1 MLHKR
6 YIRPGGHCG
15 AGQDRPSPRAAR
27 PPRMSY
33 RNQRKARVAA
43 IVKIVEFFKENI
55 GFQWS
60 WWVPERPESGP
71 RGHRNTPR
79 AASEDQMD
87 SWEVPGERPEAVW
100 RRFGSSRGAFEALS
114 ESVFRSKKLSLA
126 TFNRREDAKCFQ
138 LEQTH
143 EALRFRP
150 NLRRRPLTTQWIA
163 RVPFAVA

>member
-1 MLHKR
+1 MGLE
-6 YIRPGGHCG
+6 G
-15 AGQDRPSPRAAR
+15 AGEIQMSPGSPGALLGTKEKKI
-27 PPRMSY
+27 ME
-33 RNQRKARVAA
+33 
-43 IVKIVEFFKENI
+43 IVEFPKENI

-114 ESVFRSKKLSLA
+114 ASVFQPK
-126 TFNRREDAKCFQ
+126 T
-138 LEQTH
+138 
-143 EALRFRP
+143 
-150 NLRRRPLTTQWIA
+150 
-163 RVPFAVA
+163 

>member
-1 MLHKR
+1 MGLGSIMCPR
-6 YIRPGGHCG
+6 
-15 AGQDRPSPRAAR
+15 RAAR

-33 RNQRKARVAA
+33 RNQRKARVVA
-43 IVKIVEFFKENI
+43 IVKIIEFLQENI
-55 GFQWS
+55 SFQWP

-114 ESVFRSKKLSLA
+114 KSLFRAKK
-126 TFNRREDAKCFQ
+126 
-138 LEQTH
+138 
-143 EALRFRP
+143 
-150 NLRRRPLTTQWIA
+150 
-163 RVPFAVA
+163 

>member
-1 MLHKR
+1 M
-6 YIRPGGHCG
+6 
-15 AGQDRPSPRAAR
+15 
-27 PPRMSY
+27 
-33 RNQRKARVAA
+33 
-43 IVKIVEFFKENI
+43 KIVEFLKENI
-55 GFQWS
+55 GFQLS
-60 WWVPERPESGP
+60 WWVPEHPENGA

-100 RRFGSSRGAFEALS
+100 RRFGSSRGAFEAFS
-114 ESVFRSKKLSLA
+114 ESVFQAKNNYLEFPIEEKTRSV
-126 TFNRREDAKCFQ
+126 FE

-163 RVPFAVA
+163 RIPFAVA

>member
-1 MLHKR
+1 MGLGPRISPLGVHGVLGASSDGML
-6 YIRPGGHCG
+6 
-15 AGQDRPSPRAAR
+15 S
-27 PPRMSY
+27 
-33 RNQRKARVAA
+33 RKKVRVVAMM
-43 IVKIVEFFKENI
+43 KIVEFRKENI

-114 ESVFRSKKLSLA
+114 ESVFQPKK
-126 TFNRREDAKCFQ
+126 
-138 LEQTH
+138 
-143 EALRFRP
+143 
-150 NLRRRPLTTQWIA
+150 
-163 RVPFAVA
+163 